1 MNYLALVKQGEG
13 SPQALKKAVSLTNAV
28 AVVNSAK
35 STPGDEKSAEDTLSK
50 NNCNDNKFSDPLE
63 AHQFEG
69 FEEMDMDSLVKM
81 YLENKVEKEDD
92 PMEGPSPKN
101 SSWAEDSDQT
111 PFNAYTK
118 ECEAVKS
125 VIVARKD
132 LDTTNPSANPKL
144 E

>member
-1 MNYLALVKQGEG
+1 M
-13 SPQALKKAVSLTNAV
+13 
-28 AVVNSAK
+28 
-35 STPGDEKSAEDTLSK
+35 DT
-50 NNCNDNKFSDPLE
+50 
-63 AHQFEG
+63 
-69 FEEMDMDSLVKM
+69 DSLVKM